1 MKYFIPYVPE
11 SSLLRPIVL
20 RVLSPL
26 IWKTVMKRDEFPII
40 QWEIVS
46 ALLHALKFLESLA
59 QNEIHTNGVG
69 GSPHQATLNNLP
81 VVLANLGGLV

>member
-1 MKYFIPYVPE
+1 ME
-11 SSLLRPIVL
+11 
-20 RVLSPL
+20 
-26 IWKTVMKRDEFPII
+26 RDEFPII

-69 GSPHQATLNNLP
+69 GSPHQAGKLNNFTTGKLNNLP
-81 VVLANLGGLV
+81 VVLANLGGPV